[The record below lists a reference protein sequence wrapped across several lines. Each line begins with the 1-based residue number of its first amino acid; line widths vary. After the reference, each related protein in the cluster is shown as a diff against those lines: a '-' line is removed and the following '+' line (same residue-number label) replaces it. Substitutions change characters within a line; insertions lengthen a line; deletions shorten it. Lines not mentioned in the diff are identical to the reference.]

1 MLQVDDA
8 LKDAHSQL
16 LEKDK
21 VSATHLSLLADIIIY
36 TGVDTASDDA
46 G

>member
-1 MLQVDDA
+1 MLKVDDA

-21 VSATHLSLLADIIIY
+21 VCDSNESHHVTNQM
-36 TGVDTASDDA
+36 
-46 G
+46 

>member
-1 MLQVDDA
+1 MLKVDDA

-21 VSATHLSLLADIIIY
+21 VNLFANYFNL
-36 TGVDTASDDA
+36 
-46 G
+46 

>member
-1 MLQVDDA
+1 MLRMDDA

-21 VSATHLSLLADIIIY
+21 VSYMETVALCFLHNVMGL
-36 TGVDTASDDA
+36 
-46 G
+46 